1 MTLLSCSHHSGV
13 RNELYRVL
21 YLMYIHSTTR
31 GDSSETPTRRAE
43 YCRVV
48 QTRIHHSS
56 PDMQSFH
63 PCICTHSMYSAHS
76 TIGPA
81 HHLSKLRP
89 LFQTCEVN
97 TLRQK
102 KPDKSF
108 SSRTV
113 AVKARNGYLRRL
125 AESITDVGRP
135 PLHPITAPAPPT

>member
-56 PDMQSFH
+56 PDMQSSTH
-63 PCICTHSMYSAHS
+63 VYVHTACTRLIPLLDQHTISASYGPCFRHT
-76 TIGPA
+76 
-81 HHLSKLRP
+81 K
-89 LFQTCEVN
+89 
-97 TLRQK
+97 
-102 KPDKSF
+102 
-108 SSRTV
+108 
-113 AVKARNGYLRRL
+113 
-125 AESITDVGRP
+125 
-135 PLHPITAPAPPT
+135 